1 MPDDRLL
8 WDTWLRAYHFPALT
22 VADEIGLFARL
33 EDRPA
38 TAAEVAQAL
47 ALSPRAA
54 EALLGTMR
62 ALGFLEQR
70 DGRFAIAPVASAFL
84 VPSSPTYWGG
94 MLRFSR
100 GVAVDHA
107 TLKDALLKDR
117 PRDGSMDAMWKAHE
131 MTPEAA
137 AAFTAAMHSR
147 SVHLAEAMARRLD
160 FRPVR
165 RFLDV
170 AGGSGVFSTAVAKAR
185 PHVRCTVM
193 ELESVAKL
201 AKAYDPGLEVVTA
214 DMFRDPWPSGHDV
227 HFFSNIFHDWD
238 DARCGA
244 LARKSLEALP
254 PGGRIWIHE
263 ILLDDTRDG
272 PLAGITDSLVMMLFT
287 EGKQRSLAEFRR
299 ILEGAGFRDVTARPT
314 TAYYSVVEGLKGN
327 DQ

>member
-1 MPDDRLL
+1 MADDRLM

-22 VADEIGLFARL
+22 VADEIGLFAHL
-33 EDRPA
+33 ENRPST
-38 TAAEVAQAL
+38 TAEASAAL
-47 ALSPRAA
+47 SLSPRAA
-54 EALLGTMR
+54 EALLGTLR
-62 ALGFLEQR
+62 ALGFLERR
-70 DGRFAIAPVASAFL
+70 DGRFANTPEASAFL

-100 GVAVDHA
+100 GVAVSHA

-117 PRDGSMDAMWKAHE
+117 PRDGSMDAMWASHE

-147 SVHLAEAMARRLD
+147 SVHLADALARRLD
-160 FRPVR
+160 FTPVR

-170 AGGSGVFSTAVAKAR
+170 AGGSGVFSSAVARAH
-185 PHVRCTVM
+185 PHVRCTVL
-193 ELESVAKL
+193 ELGAVAAL
-201 AKAYDPGLEVVTA
+201 AKGYDPGLEIVTA
-214 DMFRDPWPSGHDV
+214 DMFREPWPSGCDA

-238 DARCGA
+238 DGRCGR
-244 LARKSLEALP
+244 LARKSFEALA

-287 EGKQRSLAEFRR
+287 EGKQRSLGEFRA

-314 TAYYSVVEGLKGN
+314 TAYYTVVEARKP
-327 DQ
+327 

>member
-1 MPDDRLL
+1 MPDDRVL

-22 VADEIGLFARL
+22 VADEIGLFAFL
-33 EDRPA
+33 EKRPA
-38 TAAEVAQAL
+38 TADDVAAAL
-47 ALSPRAA
+47 SLSPRAS
-54 EALLGTMR
+54 EALLGTLR
-62 ALGFLEQR
+62 ALGFLERR
-70 DGRFAIAPVASAFL
+70 DGRFGNTPEASAFL

-100 GVAVDHA
+100 DVAVSHA

-117 PRDGSMDAMWKAHE
+117 PRDGSMDAMWKSHE

-170 AGGSGVFSTAVAKAR
+170 AGGSGVFATAVAKAH
-185 PHVRCTVM
+185 PQVRCTVL
-193 ELESVAKL
+193 ELDAVAKL
-201 AKAYDPGLEVVTA
+201 ARDYSGGAVEVRTA
-214 DMFRDPWPSGHDV
+214 DMFRDPWPSGYDV

-238 DARCGA
+238 DGRCAA
-244 LARKSLEALP
+244 LARRSIDALA

-272 PLAGITDSLVMMLFT
+272 PLAAITDSLVMMLFT
-287 EGKQRSLAEFRR
+287 EGKQRSLGEFRA

-314 TAYYSVVEGLKGN
+314 SAYYTVVEGIKG
-327 DQ
+327 Q

>member
-33 EDRPA
+33 EERPQSC
-38 TAAEVAQAL
+38 AEVARGL
-47 ALSPRAA
+47 SLSPRAA
-54 EALLGTMR
+54 EALLGTMA

-70 DGRFAIAPVASAFL
+70 DGRFTNSPEASAFL

-100 GVAVDHA
+100 EVAVSHA

-117 PRDGSMDAMWKAHE
+117 PRDGSMDAMWTSHE
-131 MTPEAA
+131 MAPDRA

-147 SVHLAEAMARRLD
+147 SVHLADALARRLD

-170 AGGSGVFSTAVAKAR
+170 AGGSGVFSTAVAKAH
-185 PHVRCTVM
+185 PEVRCTVL
-193 ELESVAKL
+193 ELGAVAAL
-201 AKAYDPGLEVVTA
+201 AKTYDPGLEVVTA
-214 DMFRDPWPSGHDV
+214 DMFRDAWPSGHDV

-238 DARCGA
+238 DARSAG
-244 LARKSLEALP
+244 LARKSFEALP

-287 EGKQRSLAEFRR
+287 EGKQRSLGEFRT

-314 TAYYSVVEGLKGN
+314 TAYYSVVEGRKP
-327 DQ
+327 